1 MKRSCSKMKKL
12 LALLT
17 AMLLIMTVFAG
28 CGGADTSSDK
38 SDAAASDLEYIKDK
52 GTLIV
57 GITDY
62 EPMDFQVDGKWT
74 GFDAELAQL
83 VGEKLGVE
91 VKFQLINWKI
101 KETELAGKTIDCIWN
116 GLTWDEERA
125 ENMSLTDWYLKNKQ
139 AVVINSDNKTKFDSA
154 EELNKATIV
163 AEGGSAG
170 ESYIAANFA
179 KATYVDKD
187 DQIGALSEL
196 LGKTADA
203 AVIDYIMANYLIN
216 KEGSSYSSLMI
227 VDDVVE
233 TAEEYYS
240 VAFRKGSDVTAEV
253 NKILKEL
260 KDDGTLNTLATKY
273 GLQDALVD

>member
-1 MKRSCSKMKKL
+1 MKKL

-74 GFDAELAQL
+74 GFDAELAEL
-83 VGEKLGVE
+83 VGKKLGVE

-260 KDDGTLNTLATKY
+260 KADGTLNTLATKY